1 MQMTSTPSPTW
12 YDVLGV
18 PRDASAEQIK
28 AAWRAATDKFE
39 PGSGSGQFRMF
50 SEAADVLLDPERR
63 AAYDATLDAEHEAE
77 LAPPPPAPVDE
88 RADEDVDEHVVAT
101 ADDRAPETAGTTVT
115 ATGRRLGLPA
125 LRRRPRIGPAP
136 DGEQGTGRDGD
147 GQPPSRRMKLVAA
160 VLAVLSIAALA
171 LAGWYAVQVR
181 EDARISDARDD
192 APVAAE
198 QAAKALFSYD
208 YRRLPA
214 DQKRAEGHVTDEFGK
229 KYLQSFEQLEKQKDG
244 SPGLAVQSKTVVTAN
259 VLGSGVVDAEAD
271 RVRVLV
277 YVNQVSEKPDK
288 DPQIF
293 QNRVALT
300 MAREGSRWL
309 VDDVKSY

>member
-1 MQMTSTPSPTW
+1 M
-12 YDVLGV
+12 
-18 PRDASAEQIK
+18 K
-28 AAWRAATDKFE
+28 
-39 PGSGSGQFRMF
+39 
-50 SEAADVLLDPERR
+50 
-63 AAYDATLDAEHEAE
+63 
-77 LAPPPPAPVDE
+77 
-88 RADEDVDEHVVAT
+88 VA
-101 ADDRAPETAGTTVT
+101 
-115 ATGRRLGLPA
+115 
-125 LRRRPRIGPAP
+125 
-136 DGEQGTGRDGD
+136 
-147 GQPPSRRMKLVAA
+147 AA
-160 VLAVLSIAALA
+160 VLAVLSVAALA

-181 EDARISDARDD
+181 DAARISDARDD

-208 YRRLPA
+208 YQRLPA
-214 DQKRAEGHVTDEFGK
+214 DRKRAQQHVTDEFGK
-229 KYLQSFEQLEKQKDG
+229 KFLQSFDQLEKQKDG

-293 QNRVALT
+293 QNRVAMT
-300 MAREGSRWL
+300 MARDGSRWL